1 MKLLDRCV
9 MVDLPK
15 MKDPRGNLTFLQSFD
30 QVSFGI
36 ARVYF
41 VYDIP
46 GGSERGGHA
55 HKALHQFII
64 PVSGSFDVVLRDG
77 TDRKMFSMNAPF
89 RGLYVPPMVWR
100 DLVNFSS
107 GAVCL
112 VVASEKYDEADY
124 IRNFPD
130 YCRAV
135 GA

>member
-1 MKLLDRCV
+1 

-15 MKDPRGNLTFLQSFD
+15 VQDRRGNLSYVQGFD
-30 QVSFGI
+30 QIPFGI
-36 ARVYF
+36 SRVYF
-41 VYDIP
+41 VYDVP

-55 HKALHQFII
+55 HKTLHQLII
-64 PVSGSFDVVLRDG
+64 PVSGSFDVALSDG
-77 TDRKMFSMNAPF
+77 NSKRVFTLNAPF
-89 RGLYVPPMVWR
+89 RGLYVAPMVWR
-100 DLVNFSS
+100 DLLNFSS